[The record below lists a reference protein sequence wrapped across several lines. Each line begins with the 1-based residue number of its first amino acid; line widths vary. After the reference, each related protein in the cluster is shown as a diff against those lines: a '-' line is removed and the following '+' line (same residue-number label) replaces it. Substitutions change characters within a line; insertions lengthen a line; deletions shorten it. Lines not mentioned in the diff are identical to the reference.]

1 MLITE
6 LTAPPDGGDDT
17 ELTTERAEE
26 PTYKKK
32 NLPPVVLSGAS
43 FSKLPANSTSMN
55 EFNRMA

>member
-26 PTYKKK
+26 PIYKK